1 MLGCDIYI
9 TTRQLIVVHLN
20 EEWEQ
25 LLELIWKL
33 HTDRMESKEI
43 AHYLNTQGYKQRR
56 TEKFYG
62 NSVWGILKKYKI
74 RKQRT
79 EELDIRFE
87 NIGFYKRIKKEIL

>member
-9 TTRQLIVVHLN
+9 TTRQLTVVSLN

-33 HTDRMESKEI
+33 HTDGIENKEI
-43 AHYLNTQGYKQRR
+43 AHYLNTNSYKPRR
-56 TEKFYG
+56 AEKFSG
-62 NSVWGILKKYKI
+62 NDVWGILNKYKI
-74 RKQRT
+74 RKRKK

-87 NIGFYKRIKKEIL
+87 NIGFYKRIPK

>member
-9 TTRQLIVVHLN
+9 TTRQLTVVHRN
-20 EEWEQ
+20 EECEQ

-33 HTDRMESKEI
+33 HTDGMENKEI
-43 AHYLNTQGYKQRR
+43 AHYLNTHGYKPRR

-74 RKQRT
+74 RKQRA